1 MPPVFAHGQLRLY
14 LLALLVEGSR
24 HGYELMTE
32 LADRFGGTYRP
43 SAGTIYPRLARLEEE
58 GLVRRVP
65 AAGAAGRKAPYELT
79 PAGRAEVEARWS
91 DVVRLESSVA
101 ETVRSRADELRA
113 DIREAVR
120 GVRAELAAV
129 AAEARARPRPAPHA
143 PADQRRVT
151 SNTFRHEAEAA
162 LQKFRS
168 DVLADL
174 READVTGAV
183 SALTV
188 ETLRAV
194 LDGARTAVS
203 ATLPSV
209 PKSTRMTS
217 GRPTPTSDQP
227 PTSTPTDDPAPTRSR
242 TNGA

>member
-1 MPPVFAHGQLRLY
+1 MPPVFAHGELRLY
-14 LLALLVEGSR
+14 LLALLVEGAR

-65 AAGAAGRKAPYELT
+65 ADEAAGRKAPYELT

-113 DIREAVR
+113 DIRETMR
-120 GVRAELAAV
+120 GVRAELAAA
-129 AAEARARPRPAPHA
+129 AAEVRARPRPAPHA
-143 PADQRRVT
+143 PADQRRAT

-162 LQKFRS
+162 LQKFRR

-174 READVTGAV
+174 READAGGTV

-188 ETLRAV
+188 ETLRTV
-194 LDGARTAVS
+194 LDGARSAIT
-203 ATLPSV
+203 ATLPHD
-209 PKSTRMTS
+209 PKSTRMTP

-227 PTSTPTDDPAPTRSR
+227 STSTPTDDSRTSRR

>member
-1 MPPVFAHGQLRLY
+1 MPPVFAHGELRLY

-32 LADRFGGTYRP
+32 LADRFGGTYKP

-65 AAGAAGRKAPYELT
+65 AAEASGRKAPYELT

-101 ETVRSRADELRA
+101 ETVRSRADEVRA
-113 DIREAVR
+113 DIKETMR
-120 GVRAELAAV
+120 GVRAELAA
-129 AAEARARPRPAPHA
+129 AAAAARARPRPAPHA
-143 PADQRRVT
+143 PADPRRAT

-162 LQKFRS
+162 LQKFRR

-174 READVTGAV
+174 READAAGAV
-183 SALTV
+183 GPLTL
-188 ETLRAV
+188 ETLRTV
-194 LDGARTAVS
+194 LDSARTAVA
-203 ATLPSV
+203 ATLPPV
-209 PKSTRMTS
+209 PKPTRMTS
-217 GRPTPTSDQP
+217 GQSASTSEQPSTGTPTEDP
-227 PTSTPTDDPAPTRSR
+227 GTSPRR